1 MMLLLNK
8 RESFKEFLSRKLSLI
23 IYPLRLISCAAFAL
37 MSFFLSRKID
47 LGFEFDLLDFFLQ
60 ILTVELM
67 KINLM
72 LSIIATIFCYSL
84 MILRLKF
91 DSWNEIGTLR
101 MEVDDI
107 AIEIDGVDN
116 NINEF
121 QSHHRNVS
129 QQSHSLRRVNHDDG
143 YNWKKIR
150 REKSKRK

>member
-1 MMLLLNK
+1 
-8 RESFKEFLSRKLSLI
+8 
-23 IYPLRLISCAAFAL
+23 

-72 LSIIATIFCYSL
+72 LSIIATTFCYSP

-107 AIEIDGVDN
+107 PNFVVKERVVRTIDEEIIVTIYTHN
-116 NINEF
+116 HCKPKNSKKRNSLSEYLYFYLQITSLMTCQINHLPLTVLNIWILMQYHF
-121 QSHHRNVS
+121 Q
-129 QQSHSLRRVNHDDG
+129 L
-143 YNWKKIR
+143 
-150 REKSKRK
+150 

>member
-1 MMLLLNK
+1 
-8 RESFKEFLSRKLSLI
+8 
-23 IYPLRLISCAAFAL
+23 

-72 LSIIATIFCYSL
+72 LSIIATTFCYSP

-121 QSHHRNVS
+121 QSDYSN
-129 QQSHSLRRVNHDDG
+129 
-143 YNWKKIR
+143 
-150 REKSKRK
+150 